1 MKFSKLRVNRT
12 LRTLF
17 ILKFE
22 TKIFI
27 LDGSSDDEYGP
38 VAKAIRDDE
47 VDIFAV
53 GVGRA
58 RKNELV
64 EITGDEV
71 IYEQQSHSTASSI
84 LWSPNLSKMT
94 K

>member
-1 MKFSKLRVNRT
+1 MYRT
-12 LRTLF
+12 LRTLI

-22 TKIFI
+22 KKVLI

-71 IYEQQSHSTASSI
+71 IYEIQSNSTFSLILSSRI
-84 LWSPNLSKMT
+84 SSKFT
-94 K
+94 E

>member
-1 MKFSKLRVNRT
+1 MYL
-12 LRTLF
+12 
-17 ILKFE
+17 
-22 TKIFI
+22 

-71 IYEQQSHSTASSI
+71 IYEFWPKNDQNFSNEFGKRELSTTSASS
-84 LWSPNLSKMT
+84 T
-94 K
+94 KSF